1 MTFLICNIAIYA
13 DDTRWGYTS
22 DLWQL
27 LELASELE
35 SDLWDTVECGRK
47 WLVDFNT
54 GKTQLVL
61 FDWYKN
67 SAAIDVKMNG
77 SVIEEQLAF
86 KICGLLFLSNWIG
99 ALTLSLLL
107 KLLPRKLELWFILR
121 SLFLLSSHCISIN
134 LPYGTAW
141 NTVVISGLVLVATW
155 NCWTSYQNEYV
166 GLLVIHLLSHMNP
179 WPIVEM

>member
-1 MTFLICNIAIYA
+1 M
-13 DDTRWGYTS
+13 
-22 DLWQL
+22 
-27 LELASELE
+27 
-35 SDLWDTVECGRK
+35 ECGRK

-99 ALTLSLLL
+99 AFTLSLLL
-107 KLLPRKLELWFILR
+107 KLLPRKLEL
-121 SLFLLSSHCISIN
+121 
-134 LPYGTAW
+134 
-141 NTVVISGLVLVATW
+141 
-155 NCWTSYQNEYV
+155 
-166 GLLVIHLLSHMNP
+166 
-179 WPIVEM
+179 

>member
-86 KICGLLFLSNWIG
+86 KICGLLFFQIG
-99 ALTLSLLL
+99 LGPLHYLY
-107 KLLPRKLELWFILR
+107 
-121 SLFLLSSHCISIN
+121 C
-134 LPYGTAW
+134 
-141 NTVVISGLVLVATW
+141 
-155 NCWTSYQNEYV
+155 
-166 GLLVIHLLSHMNP
+166 
-179 WPIVEM
+179 